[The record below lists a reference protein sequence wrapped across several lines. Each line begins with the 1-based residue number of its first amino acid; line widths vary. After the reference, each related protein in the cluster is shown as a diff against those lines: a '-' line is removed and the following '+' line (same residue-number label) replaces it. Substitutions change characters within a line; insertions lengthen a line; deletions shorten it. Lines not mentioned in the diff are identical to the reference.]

1 MLFIV
6 GNFITRSSCKRNCL
20 TKFTVG
26 IFAIQSILSCIV
38 NVSNLG
44 CLCISMVC
52 YCNFNVLIAKVND
65 FAFCSLNISCVTSK
79 HWTSNVIQCLTVSGR
94 PSDLLSYQILGT
106 VFSKVDC
113 LLAITWC
120 HGIIIHDIVNSH
132 INIIVTTYL
141 LSTMLQVNIED
152 IVVIVCSIRL
162 IIKAVRY

>member
-6 GNFITRSSCKRNCL
+6 GNFSSRIMFKSNCL
-20 TKFTVG
+20 VELT
-26 IFAIQSILSCIV
+26 ILRVTAKCLLISVV
-38 NVSNLG
+38 NVGNRS
-44 CLCISMVC
+44 CLRISTVM
-52 YCNFNVLIAKVND
+52 YSYINIRIAKVNG
-65 FAFCSLNISCVTSK
+65 FTVCSLNISCITSK